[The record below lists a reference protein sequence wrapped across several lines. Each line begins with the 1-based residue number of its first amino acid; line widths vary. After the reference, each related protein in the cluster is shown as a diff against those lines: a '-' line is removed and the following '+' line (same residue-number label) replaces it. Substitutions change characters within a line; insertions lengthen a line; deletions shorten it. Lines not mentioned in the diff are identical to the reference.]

1 MGKHSKSSQNSKFTM
16 SSQYL
21 KTEVNDEFDFLHADK
36 GQIFL
41 QVDFNTLGVKVFYK
55 VIPSFMMGMIKSS
68 QITQSNKFA
77 ISLQYLKKKKL
88 GMELILYMQI
98 NIKVSRSWHYCFC

>member
-1 MGKHSKSSQNSKFTM
+1 M

-21 KTEVNDEFDFLHADK
+21 KTEVDEFDFLHADK

-41 QVDFNTLGVKVFYK
+41 QVDLNTLGIKVFYK

-68 QITQSNKFA
+68 
-77 ISLQYLKKKKL
+77 
-88 GMELILYMQI
+88 
-98 NIKVSRSWHYCFC
+98 

>member
-21 KTEVNDEFDFLHADK
+21 KTEVDEFDFLHADK

-41 QVDFNTLGVKVFYK
+41 QVDLNTLGIKVFYK

-68 QITQSNKFA
+68 RITQSNKFA
-77 ISLQYLKKKKL
+77 ISLQYLKKR
-88 GMELILYMQI
+88 
-98 NIKVSRSWHYCFC
+98 N